1 MHRKHVFYE
10 FNPLAL
16 RMRLVEGRIAR
27 WCALL
32 CVKFWKKK
40 YCRSIQKVNANHKFH
55 KIIVHFSQLLCAWIL
70 LVENV
75 HFIFLYFVLGKLEKS
90 TVHFCTKPVFLKNKK
105 NKHTICVVWV
115 LVCWGLS
122 VLLLQYIKT
131 GFHLTLM
138 KYETR
143 NLASAGMMNLVSCL
157 FSFLMHE

>member
-10 FNPLAL
+10 FNILAL

-90 TVHFCTKPVFLKNKK
+90 TVHFCTKPVFLKKIKEIN
-105 NKHTICVVWV
+105 TQYVLSGCLCV
-115 LVCWGLS
+115 G
-122 VLLLQYIKT
+122 
-131 GFHLTLM
+131 GFLCFYCST
-138 KYETR
+138 
-143 NLASAGMMNLVSCL
+143 
-157 FSFLMHE
+157 